1 MTSQPD
7 SEQRSEA
14 PDPAAYSDSQVAAA
28 YNAVA
33 SEYADAMRDELAGKP
48 LDRALLAAVVEM
60 CDGGRI
66 ADIGCGP
73 GHITRHLASLGAEP
87 LGIDI
92 SPAMIDIARTD
103 NPTAEFRVES
113 MTDLTEPDQS
123 LAGVVMFYAIINL
136 SPTERARTFAQ
147 VFRTLRPG
155 GIALVSFHIRSEE
168 FAAGQTQHLQTWF
181 GHSVDITGHFLEP
194 DQVIDEIADAGL
206 DIVSVTTRLPHPGV
220 EIPTERA
227 YVLAQRPASPD

>member
-1 MTSQPD
+1 MTT
-7 SEQRSEA
+7 EL
-14 PDPAAYSDSQVAAA
+14 PADGHVAAA

-33 SEYADAMRDELAGKP
+33 TEYAESLRDELKGKP

-60 CDGGRI
+60 CGDGRI

-73 GHITRHLASLGAEP
+73 GHVTRHLASLGAEP
-87 LGIDI
+87 IGIDI
-92 SPAMIDIARTD
+92 SPGMIDIAR
-103 NPTAEFRVES
+103 AEHPELDFRIES
-113 MTDLTEPDQS
+113 MTDLAEPDQS
-123 LAGVVMFYAIINL
+123 LAGAVLLYSIINL
-136 SPTERARTFAQ
+136 SPTERARAFAQ
-147 VFRTLRPG
+147 IFRTLRSG

-168 FAAGQTQHLQTWF
+168 FSAGETQHLHTWF

-206 DIVSVTTRLPHPGV
+206 DIVSVTTRMPHPGV

-227 YVLAQRPASPD
+227 YVLAQRPAQLD

>member
-1 MTSQPD
+1 MTSESTSD
-7 SEQRSEA
+7 A
-14 PDPAAYSDSQVAAA
+14 PDLTAFSDSQVAAA

-33 SEYADAMRDELAGKP
+33 TDYAEAMRDELSGKP
-48 LDRALLAAVVEM
+48 LDRALLAAMVEM
-60 CDGGRI
+60 SDGGRI

-73 GHITRHLASLGAEP
+73 GHVTGHLASLGAKP

-92 SPAMIDIARTD
+92 SPAMVEIARTE
-103 NPTAEFRVES
+103 NPDVEFRVES

-136 SPTERARTFAQ
+136 SPTERSRAFAQ
-147 VFRTLRPG
+147 VFRTLKPG

-168 FAAGQTQHLQTWF
+168 FAAGQEQHLETWF
-181 GHSVDITGHFLEP
+181 GHTVDITGHFLDP

-206 DIVSVTTRLPHPGV
+206 DVVSVTTRLPHPGV

-227 YVLAQRPASPD
+227 YVLAQRPGQEDT

>member
-1 MTSQPD
+1 MTT
-7 SEQRSEA
+7 EL
-14 PDPAAYSDSQVAAA
+14 PAEGQVAAA

-33 SEYADAMRDELAGKP
+33 QEYAETLRDELAGKP

-60 CDGGRI
+60 CQDGRI

-73 GHITRHLASLGAEP
+73 GHITRHLASLGAQP

-92 SPAMIDIARTD
+92 SPAMIDIAREE
-103 NPTAEFRVES
+103 NPDLEFKLAS

-123 LAGVVMFYAIINL
+123 LSGAVLLYSIINL
-136 SPTERARTFAQ
+136 SPTERERTFAQ
-147 VFRTLRPG
+147 IFRTLRAG

-168 FAAGQTQHLQTWF
+168 FSAGEVQHRDTWF
-181 GHSVDITGHFLEP
+181 GHSVDINGHFLEP
-194 DQVIDEIADAGL
+194 DQVIDEIADAGF
-206 DIVSVTTRLPHPGV
+206 DIVSVTTRMPHPEV

-227 YVLAQRPASPD
+227 YVLAQRPGPSE

>member
-1 MTSQPD
+1 MTSESASDGPD
-7 SEQRSEA
+7 LQA
-14 PDPAAYSDSQVAAA
+14 FSDSQVAAA

-33 SEYADAMRDELAGKP
+33 ADYAEAMRDELSGKP
-48 LDRALLAAVVEM
+48 LDRALLAAIVEM
-60 CDGGRI
+60 SDGGRI

-73 GHITRHLASLGAEP
+73 GHVTGHLASLGAKP
-87 LGIDI
+87 VGIDI
-92 SPAMIDIARTD
+92 SPAMIEIARAE
-103 NPTAEFRVES
+103 NPGLDFRVES

-136 SPTERARTFAQ
+136 STTERARAFAQ
-147 VFRTLRPG
+147 VFRTLKPG
-155 GIALVSFHIRSEE
+155 GIVLASFHIRSEE
-168 FAAGQTQHLQTWF
+168 FAAGQAQHLKTWF
-181 GHSVDITGHFLEP
+181 GHTVDITGHFLEP

-227 YVLAQRPASPD
+227 YVLAQRPAAEA

>member
-1 MTSQPD
+1 MTSEYPSDAQV
-7 SEQRSEA
+7 A
-14 PDPAAYSDSQVAAA
+14 TAYSDSQVAAA

-33 SEYADAMRDELAGKP
+33 PDYAEAMRDELDGKP

-60 CDGGRI
+60 CGDGRI

-73 GHITRHLASLGAEP
+73 GHVARHLASLGATP

-92 SPAMIDIARTD
+92 SPAMIEIARAD
-103 NPTAEFRVES
+103 NPGVDFRVES
-113 MTDLTEPDQS
+113 MTDLSEPDQS

-136 SPTERARTFAQ
+136 SPTERARAFAQ
-147 VFRTLRPG
+147 VCRALQPG

-168 FAAGQTQHLQTWF
+168 FAAGQTQHLDTWF
-181 GHSVDITGHFLEP
+181 GHSVDISGHFLEP
-194 DQVIDEIADAGL
+194 DQVIDEIAEAGL

-227 YVLAQRPASPD
+227 YVLAQRPAQQD

>member
-1 MTSQPD
+1 MTSESTTD
-7 SEQRSEA
+7 SL
-14 PDPAAYSDSQVAAA
+14 DTTAYTDSQVAAA

-33 SEYADAMRDELAGKP
+33 AEYAEAMHDELAGKP

-60 CDGGRI
+60 CEGGRI
-66 ADIGCGP
+66 ADVGCGP
-73 GHITRHLASLGAEP
+73 GHVTQHLASLGAQP

-92 SPAMIDIARTD
+92 SPAMIDIARAE
-103 NPTAEFRVES
+103 NPAVEFRVES

-123 LAGVVMFYAIINL
+123 LAGAVLLYAIINL
-136 SPTERARTFAQ
+136 SPTERSRTFAQ
-147 VFRTLRPG
+147 VFRALQPG

-181 GHSVDITGHFLEP
+181 GHSVDIRGHFLEP

-206 DIVSVTTRLPHPGV
+206 DIVSVTTRMPHPGV

-227 YVLAQRPASPD
+227 YVLAQRPPQPA